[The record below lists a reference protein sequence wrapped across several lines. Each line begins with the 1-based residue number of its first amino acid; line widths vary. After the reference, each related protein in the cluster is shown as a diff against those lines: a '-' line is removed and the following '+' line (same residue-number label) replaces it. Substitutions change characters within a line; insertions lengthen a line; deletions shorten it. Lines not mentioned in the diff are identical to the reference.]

1 MANVTIDIAGMSVAF
16 TLDDADAGR
25 ILAAHTAIFTRGEF
39 DENGQ
44 PVQVVPTPPE
54 VVTQIAQQVVNELA
68 ARTVR
73 HEQDAAAY
81 AAREAVPPI
90 EASIAAL

>member
-16 TLDDADAGR
+16 TLADADANR
-25 ILAAHTAIFTRGEF
+25 ILAAHTAMFTRGEF

-44 PVQVVPTPPE
+44 PIQVVPSPPE
-54 VVTQIAQQVVNELA
+54 VVQHIAQQVVNGLA
-68 ARTVR
+68 ATTVLY
-73 HEQDAAAY
+73 EQDAAAV